1 MEAKI
6 SKIDKKGRIE
16 LPKKIGDAFGFLP
29 ESDVIIE
36 ISDEGIFIKPKLTS
50 TPINQRISQMDLPV
64 SEWSQMEDEIE
75 KSHLE

>member
-1 MEAKI
+1 METKI

-16 LPKKIGDAFGFLP
+16 LPKKIRDAFGFLP

-36 ISDEGIFIKPKLTS
+36 ITDEGIFIKPKLTS
-50 TPINQRISQMDLPV
+50 TPITQRISKMELPV

-75 KSHLE
+75 KSHLQ